1 LESNIPVDEILLHV
15 LTWRMSTEP
24 KPEFHVA
31 LNVMGLMPRHP
42 DYWKESFGRIR
53 AELANEH
60 KVLVSGWIGAYVGK
74 QPFFLFALL
83 LDLDKPEDMQ
93 KYKEVEAKV
102 SEVITKYV
110 KQ

>member
-1 LESNIPVDEILLHV
+1 
-15 LTWRMSTEP
+15 MST
-24 KPEFHVA
+24 KQRTEFHIA
-31 LNVMGLMPRHP
+31 LNLMGLIPRNP
-42 DYWKESFGRIR
+42 DYWKDSFGRIR
-53 AELANEH
+53 AELANQYN
-60 KVLVSGWIGAYVGK
+60 VQVNGWIGAYVGK
-74 QPFFLFALL
+74 QPFFLFALF